1 MSMMIIFTEH
11 YLMIMSISTFH
22 ETLKVFHLTFRL
34 NWNSLFP
41 EKLVF
46 FIEFAKLTLTV
57 AWSTVLVLKL
67 IGVLMV
73 SAIFIKVLFEL
84 GVILLVILAVSNV
97 RLWVPR
103 WIYHPWWL
111 SRTESLS
118 WTFVRA
124 VVWHVLLLKVMLCHR
139 WILSKWSGLTRILLE
154 LVLALHI

>member
-1 MSMMIIFTEH
+1 MIIFTEH
-11 YLMIMSISTFH
+11 HLVIVSISTFY

-34 NWNSLFP
+34 NWNSLLP
-41 EKLVF
+41 EKLIF
-46 FIEFAKLTLTV
+46 FIKFAKLTLAI

-84 GVILLVILAVSNV
+84 SVIFLVILAVSNV

-124 VVWHVLLLKVMLCHR
+124 VVGHVLLLKVMLCHR
-139 WILSKWSGLTRILLE
+139 WILGKCSSLTRILLE
-154 LVLALHI
+154 LILALNV